1 MERNS
6 LPYMAGIIDSEG
18 TISLSEITKPSNNSG
33 FGTRLSVSVA
43 NTDSRLMKWLTTN
56 FGGVISS
63 RSNDRGLSYQFPD
76 LTI

>member
-18 TISLSEITKPSNNSG
+18 TISLSKITKPSNNSG

-43 NTDSRLMKWLTTN
+43 NTDGRYLEKHERNYFVEYYHT
-56 FGGVISS
+56 
-63 RSNDRGLSYQFPD
+63 
-76 LTI
+76 